1 MQVLQFINWQL
12 GSNIALCRFYL
23 LMMSLEESFEV
34 HTAETHVL
42 WFSQSPR
49 KGKLHS
55 QFPCGS
61 HTIQMM
67 TCHRPLRFF
76 IFGFLLCWNS
86 DACLWSP
93 KRLEVQIKWSN
104 MCKMPQAVLH
114 KELIKKQYWVSFPLR
129 AVIKDSSHP
138 QEQPRR
144 TVNSNSMTGDQ
155 IPNPFSIPHVR
166 NFKASVHFRKKR
178 TNNMQIRAS
187 PAGSSFP
194 STTWLQE
201 ELFCLPG
208 LHLIGEAV

>member
-12 GSNIALCRFYL
+12 GSEISLCRFYL
-23 LMMSLEESFEV
+23 LMMLLEGSFGV
-34 HTAETHVL
+34 HTPETHLL

-61 HTIQMM
+61 YTIQMDDLPQ
-67 TCHRPLRFF
+67 TPSIFHLRVSPL
-76 IFGFLLCWNS
+76 LKLW
-86 DACLWSP
+86 CLWSP

-104 MCKMPQAVLH
+104 MCKMPHAALH
-114 KELIKKQYWVSFPLR
+114 KELIKKRYQVSFPLR

-138 QEQPRR
+138 QEQPKR

-166 NFKASVHFRKKR
+166 NFKASVHFRKKC
-178 TNNMQIRAS
+178 TENMQIRAS
-187 PAGSSFP
+187 PAGSSLP
-194 STTWLQE
+194 STTISSNW
-201 ELFCLPG
+201 
-208 LHLIGEAV
+208 